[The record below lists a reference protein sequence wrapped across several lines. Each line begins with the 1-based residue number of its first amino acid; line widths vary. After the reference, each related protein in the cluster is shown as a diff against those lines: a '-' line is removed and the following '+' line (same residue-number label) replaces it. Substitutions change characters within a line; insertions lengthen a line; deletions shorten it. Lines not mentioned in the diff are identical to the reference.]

1 MFRLL
6 ADFEPSKRFS
16 LIETFTVLLVNAVV
30 NNILHTKMSADYKRG
45 ENSFYCINF
54 HTSTCSKPVR
64 HQWRNGQF
72 FIPK

>member
-45 ENSFYCINF
+45 KI
-54 HTSTCSKPVR
+54 P
-64 HQWRNGQF
+64 
-72 FIPK
+72 FIV